1 MSNKILDPG
10 VNIKTYDIL
19 NCDVRKGKSRAS
31 NIVSA
36 LTTSQPIP
44 QTVIT
49 DDFVKKTEVP
59 PYDIH
64 QRQAKRERQIEKGK
78 TKGKNWFNMPAPELT
93 EEKKNDLLAVQM
105 RGGLHADKFFKK
117 GSDTKGLP
125 KYFQT
130 GTVVDNPADFYRR
143 IPKKDRKKTI
153 LEELYN
159 DVKVKKF
166 SKKRYGE
173 IKETNRR
180 RTAALKHMKRLK
192 NKKK

>member
-1 MSNKILDPG
+1 MSNRTIDPG
-10 VNIKTYDIL
+10 VSIKTYDIL
-19 NCDVRKGKSRAS
+19 NFDVRKVKSRSS

-36 LTTSQPIP
+36 LTTSQSIP
-44 QTVIT
+44 QTVIN
-49 DDFVKKTEVP
+49 DDFVKKSEVP

-64 QRQAKRERQIEKGK
+64 QREAKRQRQIERSK
-78 TKGKNWFNMPAPELT
+78 TKGNNWYHMPAPEMT
-93 EEKKNDLLAVQM
+93 EEKKNDLIAIQM
-105 RGGLHADKFFKK
+105 RSGLYADKFFKK
-117 GSDTKGLP
+117 GSDIKGLP

-143 IPKKDRKKTI
+143 IPKKNRKKTI

-159 DVKVKKF
+159 DSKVKKF
-166 SKKRYGE
+166 SRKRYVE

-180 RTAALKHMKRLK
+180 RIAAMKHMKRLK

>member
-1 MSNKILDPG
+1 MSNRIIDPG
-10 VNIKTYDIL
+10 VSIKTYDIL
-19 NCDVRKGKSRAS
+19 NFDVRKVKSRSS

-36 LTTSQPIP
+36 LTTSQAIP

-49 DDFVKKTEVP
+49 DDFVKKSEVP

-64 QRQAKRERQIEKGK
+64 QREAKRQRQIERSK
-78 TKGKNWFNMPAPELT
+78 TKGKNWYHMPAPEMT
-93 EEKKNDLLAVQM
+93 EEKKNDLIAIQM
-105 RGGLHADKFFKK
+105 RGGLYADKFFKK
-117 GSDTKGLP
+117 GSDVKGLP

-130 GTVVDNPADFYRR
+130 GTVVDSAADFYRR

-159 DVKVKKF
+159 DSKVKKF
-166 SKKRYGE
+166 SKKRYVE

-180 RTAALKHMKRLK
+180 RIAAMKHMKRLK

>member
-1 MSNKILDPG
+1 MSNRIIDPG
-10 VNIKTYDIL
+10 VTIKTYDIL
-19 NCDVRKGKSRAS
+19 NCDVRKAKSRSS

-36 LTTSQPIP
+36 LTTSQSIP
-44 QTVIT
+44 QSVIT
-49 DDFVKKTEVP
+49 DDFVKKSEVP

-64 QRQAKRERQIEKGK
+64 QREAKRLRQIEQSK
-78 TKGKNWFNMPAPELT
+78 TKGKNWYNMPAPEIT
-93 EEKKNDLLAVQM
+93 EEKKNDLLAIQM
-105 RGGLHADKFFKK
+105 RGGLYADRFFKK

-159 DVKVKKF
+159 DTKVKKF
-166 SKKRYGE
+166 SKKRYTE

-180 RTAALKHMKRLK
+180 RFTALKHMKRLK